1 MKISVVVPMYNESA
15 VIANTARTLSEYMES
30 NFEDYEIIFSDDGSA
45 DDSVKIVEALTLKN
59 VRVVLSDRN
68 YGKGHAVKNGVIA
81 AEGDV
86 IAFTDADL
94 AYGAEVISRAAELI
108 SSSGADMLL
117 GSRNLDKSGY
127 GDYPAIRK
135 LFSRV
140 YIGVLGLIAGFRL
153 SDSQCGFK
161 MFTGKTAKKLFE
173 LNQTNGFA
181 FDIENILW
189 AQHFKYKIVEM
200 PVSVLVHG
208 SSSVSIVKDSI
219 KMVRDLLRIK
229 KRIKKSIKKDK
240 PEGSN

>member
-1 MKISVVVPMYNESA
+1 MKISVVIPMYNESA
-15 VIANTARTLSEYMES
+15 VIANTAKTLSEYMES
-30 NFEDYEIIFSDDGSA
+30 KFDDYEIIFSDDGSA
-45 DDSVKIVEALTLKN
+45 DDSVKIVETLALKN

-68 YGKGHAVKNGVIA
+68 YGKGHAVKNGVMA

-94 AYGAEVISRAAELI
+94 AYGVEVISKAAELI
-108 SSSGADMLL
+108 LQSGADMLL

-140 YIGVLGLIAGFRL
+140 YIGVLGVIAGFKL

-161 MFTGKTAKKLFE
+161 MFTSEAAKKLFE

-189 AQHFKYKIVEM
+189 AQNFKYKIVEM
-200 PVSVLVHG
+200 PVSILVHG

-219 KMVRDLLRIK
+219 RMVKDLMKIK
-229 KRIKKSIKKDK
+229 KRIKKSLK
-240 PEGSN
+240 

>member
-1 MKISVVVPMYNESA
+1 MKISVVIPMYNESA
-15 VIANTARTLSEYMES
+15 VIANTAKTLSEYMES
-30 NFEDYEIIFSDDGSA
+30 KFDDYEIIFSDDGSA
-45 DDSVKIVEALTLKN
+45 DDSVKIVETLALKN

-68 YGKGHAVKNGVIA
+68 YGKGHAVKNGVMA

-94 AYGAEVISRAAELI
+94 AYGVEVISKAAELI
-108 SSSGADMLL
+108 LQSGADMLL

-140 YIGVLGLIAGFRL
+140 YIGVLGVIAGFKL

-161 MFTGKTAKKLFE
+161 MFTSEAAKKLFE
-173 LNQTNGFA
+173 LNRTNGFA

-189 AQHFKYKIVEM
+189 AQNFKYKIVEM
-200 PVSVLVHG
+200 PVSILVHG

-219 KMVRDLLRIK
+219 RMVKDLMKIK
-229 KRIKKSIKKDK
+229 KRIKKSLK
-240 PEGSN
+240 